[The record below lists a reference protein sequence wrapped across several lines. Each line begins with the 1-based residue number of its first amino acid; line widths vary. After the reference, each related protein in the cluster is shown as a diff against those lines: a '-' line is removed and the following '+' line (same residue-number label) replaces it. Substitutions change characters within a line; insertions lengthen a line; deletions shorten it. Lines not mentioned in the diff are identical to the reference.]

1 MTSWRIRA
9 YMAILALRHLGMA
22 FLLILDK
29 SRFDALASFKVLF
42 SIANPALWATG
53 LLVVGSM
60 AVLALLVRKWFEEI
74 GRGACVL
81 SVGMSLAWASS
92 IGLAH
97 VESSSSSLLL
107 FIIFLSMGLKDLIV
121 SSMPFVDPEEILDG
135 EMS

>member
-9 YMAILALRHLGMA
+9 YVGILALRHLGMA
-22 FLLILDK
+22 TLLILDRA
-29 SRFDALASFKVLF
+29 RFDNLASLRVLF
-42 SIANPALWATG
+42 SIANPTLWAVALLLIGG
-53 LLVVGSM
+53 LAVVALVVG
-60 AVLALLVRKWFEEI
+60 KWFEGV
-74 GRGACVL
+74 GRTTCVL

-121 SSMPFVDPEEILDG
+121 SSVPFVGPEEILDS
-135 EMS
+135 ETS